1 MPVARDEAP
10 LSRDRLC
17 VVGRGAE
24 RAIRT
29 PAWYLRRAAGSE
41 LFAKPADFW
50 EVNNVATRCQE
61 VVECLED
68 ALVEFEQVLPE
79 GQVADLPALH
89 DVLLQGLD

>member
-1 MPVARDEAP
+1 
-10 LSRDRLC
+10 
-17 VVGRGAE
+17 
-24 RAIRT
+24 
-29 PAWYLRRAAGSE
+29 